1 MTEIIV
7 VTAAVTAAL
16 SIGYSIY
23 KHIKTRRIFKSINAM
38 LDSAI
43 NGSFSEQSFNETELS
58 ALENKLWQYLSSSE
72 ISARKTAEEKDKI
85 KTLIADISH
94 QTKTPVSNIRLY
106 SELLTENGLSDEL
119 KEYAERISNQ
129 SEKLSFLITSLVKLS
144 RLETGI
150 IALNAEETEIAPML
164 KEIEA
169 QAKPKADAKGLGIS
183 VECGA
188 EKAVFDRKW
197 TSEAVWNIIDN
208 AIKYTEKGGIKITV
222 KDYEMFAC
230 IKISDTGRGIPEE
243 EQAKI
248 FSRFYRS
255 ENVSQEEGLGIGLYL
270 SRQIITSENGYIKV
284 ISEKGKGSEF
294 SVFLSKL

>member
-7 VTAAVTAAL
+7 IIALTAAVA
-16 SIGYSIY
+16 SISAGIYSR
-23 KHIKTRRIFKSINAM
+23 IKTRRILKSINSM

-43 NGSFSEQSFNETELS
+43 DGSFSEQRFDETELS

-106 SELLTENGLSDEL
+106 SELLTENVLSDEL
-119 KEYAERISNQ
+119 KEYAERINNQ

-150 IALNAEETEIAPML
+150 IALNAEKTEIAPML

-169 QAKPKADAKGLGIS
+169 QAKPKAESKELSIS
-183 VECGA
+183 IECGA

-197 TSEAVWNIIDN
+197 TSEAVWNIVDN

-255 ENVSQEEGLGIGLYL
+255 ENVSKEEGLGIGLYL